1 MKIASLM
8 AALAVAG
15 AVVAPV
21 AAQAGTKP
29 SAAVIAPAEY
39 GSRVSAQVATKNAAV
54 NKKNYALAGA
64 AAIAVG
70 LGLYFAFDD
79 GSRG

>member
-39 GSRVSAQVATKNAAV
+39 GSRVSVQVARKNAAV
-54 NKKNYALAGA
+54 KKNYALAGA
-64 AAIAVG
+64 AAIAAA
-70 LGLYFAFDD
+70 LGLYFALDD

>member
-1 MKIASLM
+1 MKITSLM

-29 SAAVIAPAEY
+29 SAAVIAPADY
-39 GSRVSAQVATKNAAV
+39 GSRASVPVAQKNNAV
-54 NKKNYALAGA
+54 RKKHYALAAA
-64 AAIAVG
+64 AAIAAG
-70 LGLYFAFDD
+70 LGLYFALDN
-79 GSRG
+79 SRG